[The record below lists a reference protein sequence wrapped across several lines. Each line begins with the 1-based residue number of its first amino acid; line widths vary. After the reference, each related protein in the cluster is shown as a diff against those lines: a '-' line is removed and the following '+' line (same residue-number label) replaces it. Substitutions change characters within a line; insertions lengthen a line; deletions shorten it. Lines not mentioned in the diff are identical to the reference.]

1 MEAIRTFEII
11 FMLPLS
17 CSLLIMQAL
26 LPAGTFALGVAASSL
41 VRQKRTTLR
50 EEEAKQEAEVNA
62 VVANIGRLL
71 ENFHQKYG
79 DEV

>member
-1 MEAIRTFEII
+1 MHIQDMTLYFPKVTNC
-11 FMLPLS
+11 PLS
-17 CSLLIMQAL
+17 IFQAL
-26 LPAGTFALGVAASSL
+26 FPAGTFALGVAASSL

-50 EEEAKQEAEVNA
+50 EETDQEAEVNA

-79 DEV
+79 DED

>member
-1 MEAIRTFEII
+1 MHIQDMILYFPKVTIC
-11 FMLPLS
+11 PLS
-17 CSLLIMQAL
+17 IFQAL

-50 EEEAKQEAEVNA
+50 EEETKQEAEVNA
-62 VVANIGRLL
+62 VANIGRLL

-79 DEV
+79 DED

>member
-1 MEAIRTFEII
+1 MILYFPKVTNC
-11 FMLPLS
+11 PLS
-17 CSLLIMQAL
+17 IFQAL

-50 EEEAKQEAEVNA
+50 EEQEAEVDS
-62 VVANIGRLL
+62 VANIGRLL

-79 DEV
+79 DQD

>member
-1 MEAIRTFEII
+1 MHIQDMTLYFPKVTNC
-11 FMLPLS
+11 PLS
-17 CSLLIMQAL
+17 IFQAL
-26 LPAGTFALGVAASSL
+26 FPAGTFALGVAASSL

-62 VVANIGRLL
+62 VANIGRLL

-79 DEV
+79 DED